1 MTVNWKHRIIRV
13 DEHDDEAQRAA
24 VLGAVQD
31 GWILDSQAHGDGETI
46 DLVFRRAR
54 PEEPRVSWI

>member
-13 DEHDDEAQRAA
+13 VERDDDAQRTA

-31 GWILDSQAHGDGETI
+31 GWILHSQARGDGETI

-54 PEEPRVSWI
+54 AEESRVSWL